1 MIVRERITKL
11 REQMKKHQ
19 IDIYIVPTAD
29 FHQSENV
36 GAHFKA
42 REYITDFTG
51 SNGTAVFTQDKAG
64 LWTDGRYF
72 IQAEQELSGS
82 GVELYRMFEPDVPT
96 ILEFIKSELPVGGK
110 VGFDGRVVGIK
121 EGENYFKEAIKNEG
135 SIVFNLDLVDTI
147 WTERPDLPGALAYP
161 FDEKYS
167 GESTSSKLQRVREKM
182 KERGATVH
190 LLTSIDDI
198 GWLLNFRG
206 EDIKHVPFTLAYL
219 AVWLDR
225 VDLYAVKA
233 KFSPEMLQK
242 FARDNVHIHP
252 YDGLYEDI
260 KVYPTSDVLLI
271 DPRRFN
277 YTLYASVPEGVQV
290 IQEENPTILMK
301 AIKNE
306 TEVSH
311 TRQAHIKDG
320 VAMTKFTY
328 WLKNHPRQE
337 TITELSAAKKIEE
350 LRRQSTDCLSLSFDS
365 ICAYREH
372 AALAHYA
379 STEESNVPLT
389 GDGLFLTDSG
399 GHYLQGSTDITRTY
413 AIGTITAQQKEQFT
427 LVVMGML
434 HMSNA
439 SFLYGCNGRNLD
451 YAARRVFWKRGL
463 DYKHG
468 TGHGVGHVGCI
479 HEPPISIAWQKREVE
494 APPFEE
500 YMIVSN
506 EPGIYIEGSHG
517 IRIENELLVR
527 KGIENEYGQ
536 FMYFEALTFAPIDLD
551 AINPE
556 IMSAEEKGM
565 LNNYHQMVY
574 DKISP
579 HLDMNEQKWL
589 RDYTREI

>member
-1 MIVRERITKL
+1 MTIKTRIAKL
-11 REQMKKHQ
+11 REQMKEHQ
-19 IDIYIVPTAD
+19 IDLYVVPTAD
-29 FHQSENV
+29 FHQSEYV

-42 REYITDFTG
+42 RAYMTGFIG
-51 SNGTAVFTQDKAG
+51 SNGTAVFTQAKAG

-82 GVELYRMFEPDVPT
+82 GVELYRMFEPEVPT
-96 ILEFIKSELPVGGK
+96 ILEFIKEELPVGGRL
-110 VGFDGRVVGIK
+110 GFDGRVVGIK
-121 EGENYFKEAIKNEG
+121 EGEEYYKEALEKG
-135 SIVFNLDLVDTI
+135 GTIVFDLDLVNSI
-147 WTERPDLPGALAYP
+147 WAERPDLPNALAYP
-161 FDEKYS
+161 FEEKYS

-182 KERGATVH
+182 KEKGVNVH

-206 EDIKHVPFTLAYL
+206 EDIENVPFTLAYL

-225 VDLYAVKA
+225 GDLYAVKA

-242 FARDNVHIHP
+242 FAQDNIHIHP

-277 YTLYASVPEGVQV
+277 YTLYASIPEGGQV
-290 IQEENPTILMK
+290 IQEENPTMLMK

-320 VAMTKFTY
+320 VAMTKFMY

-337 TITELSAAKKIEE
+337 TITELSAAEKIEE
-350 LRRQSTDCLSLSFDS
+350 LRRQSADCLGLSFAS

-372 AALAHYA
+372 AALAHYS
-379 STEESNVPLT
+379 STEESNVALT

-413 AIGTITAQQKEQFT
+413 AIGNITDQQKEQFT

-434 HMSNA
+434 HLSA
-439 SFLYGCNGRNLD
+439 AQFLYGCNGRNLD
-451 YAARRVFWKRGL
+451 YAARRVLWERGL

-468 TGHGVGHVGCI
+468 TGHGVGHLGCI
-479 HEPPISIAWQKREVE
+479 HEPPICIAWQKRGNE
-494 APPFEE
+494 PPAFEE

-506 EPGIYIEGSHG
+506 EPGIYVEGSHG

-527 KGIENEYGQ
+527 KGIKNEYGQ
-536 FMYFEALTFAPIDLD
+536 FMYFETLTFVPIDLD

-556 IMSAEEKGM
+556 IMSAKEKEM
-565 LNNYHQMVY
+565 LNHYHQLVY

-579 HLDMNEQKWL
+579 YLDADEQAWL
-589 RDYTREI
+589 KEYTKEI

>member
-1 MIVRERITKL
+1 MIKDRIINL
-11 REQMKKHQ
+11 REQMKEHE
-19 IDIYIVPTAD
+19 IDLYIIPTAD
-29 FHQSENV
+29 FHQSEYV
-36 GAHFKA
+36 GENFKA
-42 REYITDFTG
+42 REYITGFTG
-51 SNGTAVFTQDKAG
+51 SAGTAVFTKDKAG

-72 IQAEQELSGS
+72 IQAEQELDGS
-82 GVELYRMFEPDVPT
+82 GVALYKMFEPDIPT
-96 ILEFIKSELPVGGK
+96 ILEFIKAELPVGGK
-110 VGFDGRVVGIK
+110 IGFDGRVVGIK
-121 EGENYFKEAIKNEG
+121 EGEEYHKEAMEKEG
-135 SIVFNLDLVDTI
+135 TIADVDLMDII
-147 WTERPDLPGALAYP
+147 WAKRPALPDASAYS
-161 FDEKYS
+161 FEEKYS

-182 KERGATVH
+182 KEKGATVH

-206 EDIKHVPFTLAYL
+206 GDIKNVPFTLSYL
-219 AVWLDR
+219 AVWPNR

-233 KFSPEMLQK
+233 KFSTEMLQM
-242 FARDNVHIHP
+242 FAQDNIHIHP

-260 KVYPTSDVLLI
+260 KVYSTSDVLLI

-277 YTLYASVPEGVQV
+277 YTLYASIPEGVQV
-290 IQEENPTILMK
+290 LQEENPTILMK

-306 TEVSH
+306 TEVAH

-320 VAMTKFTY
+320 VAMTKFMY

-337 TITELSAAKKIEE
+337 TITELSAAEKIGE
-350 LRRQSTDCLSLSFDS
+350 LRRQSADCLGPSFDA

-413 AIGTITAQQKEQFT
+413 AIGNITDQQREQFT

-434 HMSNA
+434 HLSA
-439 SFLYGCNGRNLD
+439 AQFLYGCNGRNLD
-451 YAARRVFWKRGL
+451 YAARRVLWERGL

-468 TGHGVGHVGCI
+468 TGHGVGHLGCI
-479 HEPPISIAWQKREVE
+479 HEPPIGIAWQRRGIE
-494 APPFEE
+494 PPAFEE
-500 YMIVSN
+500 YMVVSD

-527 KGIENEYGQ
+527 KGIKNEYGQ
-536 FMYFEALTFAPIDLD
+536 FMYFETLTYAPIDLD

-556 IMSAEEKGM
+556 IMSANEKGM

-579 HLDMNEQKWL
+579 YLEVDEREWL
-589 RDYTREI
+589 KEYTRKI

>member
-1 MIVRERITKL
+1 MIIEKRITKL
-11 REQMKKHQ
+11 REQMKEHQ
-19 IDIYIVPTAD
+19 IDLYIVPTAD

-42 REYITDFTG
+42 REYMTGFTG

-72 IQAEQELSGS
+72 IQAEQELDHS
-82 GVELYRMFEPDVPT
+82 GVDLYKMFEPDVPT
-96 ILEFIKSELPVGGK
+96 ILEFIKAELPMGGK
-110 VGFDGRVVGIK
+110 IGFDGRVVGIK
-121 EGENYFKEAIKNEG
+121 EGDEYHKAAVEREG
-135 SIVFNLDLVDTI
+135 TIVFDLDLVDSI
-147 WTERPDLPGALAYP
+147 WSKRPDLPNASAYL
-161 FDEKYS
+161 FDEKYN
-167 GESTSSKLQRVREKM
+167 GENTSSKLQRVREKM
-182 KERGATVH
+182 KEKGATVH

-206 EDIKHVPFTLAYL
+206 GDIKNVPFTLAYL

-233 KFSPEMLQK
+233 KFSSEMLQI
-242 FARDNVHIHP
+242 FAQDNVHIHP

-277 YTLYASVPEGVQV
+277 YTLYANIPAGMT
-290 IQEENPTILMK
+290 ILQEENPTILLK

-320 VAMTKFTY
+320 VAITKFIY
-328 WLKNHPRQE
+328 WLKNHPQQE
-337 TITELSAAKKIEE
+337 TITELSAALKIEE
-350 LRRQSTDCLSLSFDS
+350 LRCHQADYLGPSFDS
-365 ICAYREH
+365 ICAYQEH
-372 AALAHYA
+372 AALAHYS
-379 STEESNVPLT
+379 STEESNVSLI
-389 GDGLFLTDSG
+389 GSGLFLTDSG

-413 AIGTITAQQKEQFT
+413 AIGNITVQQKEQFT

-468 TGHGVGHVGCI
+468 TGHGVGHLGCI
-479 HEPPISIAWQKREVE
+479 HEPPISIVWQKREVE

-536 FMYFEALTFAPIDLD
+536 FMYFETLTFAPIDLD

-556 IMSAEEKGM
+556 IMSAEEKEL

-579 HLDMNEQKWL
+579 FLDANEKMWL
-589 RDYTREI
+589 KEYTRKI